1 VKTTMTGSRLRIIA
15 FAVALLLTMPACST
29 LKRSSKPGDSYP
41 EATVLSKD
49 TRTWDGNL
57 LPAYPEGQPEV
68 TILRISIPPGVALKV
83 HEHPVINAVV
93 LTNGDL
99 DVVKTDGKTLNLKA
113 GDSFIELVNTW
124 HYGVNPGTVPAELIV
139 FYAGVAGA
147 PITVYQPPTE
157 NARPAPGD

>member
-1 VKTTMTGSRLRIIA
+1 MKTAMARARVLSIA
-15 FAVALLLTMPACST
+15 FAVALLVTQSACST
-29 LKRSSKPGDSYP
+29 LQRSSKPGDIYP

-57 LPAYPEGQPEV
+57 LPAYPQGQPEV
-68 TILRISIPPGVALKV
+68 TILRISIPPGAALKV

-93 LTNGDL
+93 LTSGDL
-99 DVVKTDGKTLNLKA
+99 NVVKTDGKTLNLKA

-139 FYAGVAGA
+139 FYAGVAA
-147 PITVYQPPTE
+147 EPITVYQPPAE
-157 NARPAPGD
+157 DARRTSED